1 MELVEPRQ
9 GVGEARELARLE
21 PLASSRLGPRPDP
34 RLGERRAGV
43 VAAFSLVVMLV
54 EVAAG
59 VRLNSLA
66 LISDGLHTATHVGVM
81 AVTIAAF
88 RYARSH
94 AADPRFAFGTGKV
107 GDLAAFASG
116 VGLAVV
122 ALFIALESV
131 QRLIRPEPVALADAA
146 AVAVLSLIVGLLSA
160 ALLRQAHHH
169 AHGQGGA
176 GHRRGRDLNLWAAYL
191 HMLADVATSVLSIA
205 ALAVGAAIHAVW
217 LDPVVGLVNT
227 AVVAAF
233 AVRLLSRA
241 SAVLLDLQPADA
253 VAEAARRL
261 GPEARDVRLWSV
273 GPGRLALSTK
283 LPPDRAADLHARL
296 AGMSGVAHVL
306 VELDDAPKR

>member
-1 MELVEPRQ
+1 MAVTDMEAGDAVLD
-9 GVGEARELARLE
+9 AREVVRL
-21 PLASSRLGPRPDP
+21 DP
-34 RLGERRAGV
+34 RLGERRAGIV
-43 VAAFSLVVMLV
+43 GALSLVVMVV

-81 AVTIAAF
+81 AVTITAF
-88 RYARSH
+88 QYARRH

-131 QRLIRPEPVALADAA
+131 QRLIKPEPVALADAA
-146 AVAVLSLIVGLLSA
+146 AVAVLSLVVGLLSA
-160 ALLRQAHHH
+160 ALLRQAHTH
-169 AHGQGGA
+169 AHDAHGVT
-176 GHRRGRDLNLWAAYL
+176 HRRGRDLNLWAAYL
-191 HMLADVATSVLSIA
+191 HMVADVATSVLSIS
-205 ALAVGAAIHAVW
+205 ALAVGAVLHATW
-217 LDPVVGLVNT
+217 LDPIVGLVNT

-241 SAVLLDLQPADA
+241 SAVLLDLQPPDA
-253 VAEAARRL
+253 MEEAARRL
-261 GPEARDVRLWSV
+261 GADAPGVRLWSV
-273 GPGRLALSTK
+273 GPGRLAVSARLS
-283 LPPDRAADLHARL
+283 PDRARDLHARL

-306 VELDDAPKR
+306 VEIDEPTER

>member
-1 MELVEPRQ
+1 MAVIQLEP
-9 GVGEARELARLE
+9 GEATRGAREAERL
-21 PLASSRLGPRPDP
+21 DP
-34 RLGERRAGV
+34 RLGERRAGL
-43 VAAFSLVVMLV
+43 VAALSLVVMGV

-59 VRLNSLA
+59 VRFNSLA

-81 AVTIAAF
+81 AVTVAAF
-88 RYARSH
+88 QYARRY

-131 QRLIRPEPVALADAA
+131 QRLIKPEPVALADAA
-146 AVAVLSLIVGLLSA
+146 AVAVLSLLVGLLSA
-160 ALLRQAHHH
+160 ALLRQAHHS
-169 AHGQGGA
+169 AHEEPGVS
-176 GHRRGRDLNLWAAYL
+176 HRQGRDLNLWAAYL
-191 HMLADVATSVLSIA
+191 HMVADVATSVLSIA
-205 ALAVGAAIHAVW
+205 ALAVGAVLHATW

-253 VAEAARRL
+253 AEEAARRL
-261 GPEARDVRLWSV
+261 GPDARGVRLWSV
-273 GPGRLALSTK
+273 GPGRLAVSAKLS
-283 LPPDRAADLHARL
+283 PERARDLHARL

-306 VELDDAPKR
+306 VEIDEPPER